1 MQTLKGDMALEPQAE
16 TSSSLRL
23 WSISAILMLCVVLA
37 FFDKI
42 SIAVLFSDTTFQNVM
57 GIGSDKTLLGWLMT
71 SFLLAYGFSS
81 IFLSFLGDLINPKK
95 CLVACVLMWGLLMA
109 AMGFADSYAE
119 MLFLR
124 VLLGIAEGPLFALA
138 YTIVKQCYGPHQIA
152 RASTM
157 FLLGTPVGAAIGF
170 PITAYVLANY
180 GWQSTF
186 FVMAGFTLVV
196 VLVVI
201 TGLRNVQL
209 KTGAQLK
216 AGQPRLGMS
225 EHLANCRLLFSAP
238 AFWAVC
244 LFNTALLTYLWGL
257 NGWLPSYLIEAKGIN
272 LKEFG
277 TLSSLPFIAML
288 FGEIAGAFLSD
299 KTGKRAA
306 QVFGGLLVAGL
317 AMAAVP
323 QINDPLLAILA
334 MSVSAMSWG
343 FGVASVFALLSRVSP
358 DNVSATAGGVFNG
371 FGNFAGAAAPVI
383 MGYIVTSSG
392 NFDNGIMFLVIIAV
406 IGSLVLLPLLKKY

>member
-1 MQTLKGDMALEPQAE
+1 MQTLKGEMAVEGMSRTGSNLKH
-16 TSSSLRL
+16 
-23 WSISAILMLCVVLA
+23 WSISAVLMVCVVLA

-42 SIAVLFSDTTFQNVM
+42 SIAVLFSDPSFQTAM
-57 GIGSDKTLLGWLMT
+57 GIGGDKTALGWLMT

-81 IFLSFLGDLINPKK
+81 IFLSVAGDLVNPKK
-95 CLVACVLMWGLLMA
+95 CLTACVVLWGLLMA
-109 AMGFADSYAE
+109 LMGMAKSYE
-119 MLFLR
+119 QMLVLR

-138 YTIVKQCYGPHQIA
+138 YTIVKQCYQPHQIA

-157 FLLGTPVGAAIGF
+157 FLLGTPIGAALGF
-170 PITAYVLANY
+170 PITAYVLANF
-180 GWQSTF
+180 GWQMTF
-186 FVMAGFTLVV
+186 FVMAGLTLLV
-196 VLVVI
+196 VLVVVA
-201 TGLRNVQL
+201 GLRDVVL
-209 KTGAQLK
+209 KTGAELN
-216 AGQPRLGMS
+216 AGKRMGWQQ
-225 EHLANCRLLFSAP
+225 HLENCKVLFGAP

-277 TLSSLPFIAML
+277 SLSSLPFIAML
-288 FGEIAGAFLSD
+288 IGEVAGAFLSD

-306 QVFGGLLVAGL
+306 QVFAGLLVAGI

-323 QINDPLLAILA
+323 QIESPMLTILA

-343 FGVASVFALLSRVSP
+343 FGVASVFALLARVSP

-383 MGYIVTSSG
+383 MGYIVTRSG
-392 NFDNGIMFLVIIAV
+392 SFDNGIMFLVVIAIV
-406 IGSLVLLPLLKKY
+406 GSLVLLPLVRKY